1 MTKSDY
7 VMLIVALILYQ
18 AFATVL
24 VLKSEHFDDHQK
36 LRQVVFI
43 WLIPVIGAILV
54 RMALNAAE
62 REQKPA
68 DRTPDARKPDAGDD
82 APPSAG
88 PDVRP

>member
-43 WLIPVIGAILV
+43 WLIPIIGAILV

-62 REQKPA
+62 HGQKPA
-68 DRTPDARKPDAGDD
+68 DRSLEAQKPGTGDEAPPPAGPDARP
-82 APPSAG
+82 
-88 PDVRP
+88 